1 MPGLRVYNNVASL
14 NAQRHLGEAS
24 GKLAGTMER
33 LSSGLRVNK
42 GADDAAALAISEG
55 LRTDITSYNQA
66 IRNTSDSVS
75 VINVVEGALSEQS
88 RILTRMRELSIESSN
103 FTVSSG
109 QRATINIEFTQLK
122 NEIDR
127 ISLVTNFNGQAL
139 LNGSMGS
146 TVAST
151 AHLTAQV
158 DINNNAQS
166 KIDLNAVVNLTNMD
180 VTGLNISSTDVL
192 TSGAAQSSLQ
202 QIDSALNYVTSARG
216 NIGAIQNRLARTV
229 SNLEIAVE
237 NLTAADS
244 RMRDADMA
252 KEISTLTRDQ
262 ILVQAGT
269 SMLAQANQIPT
280 SVLKLLG

>member
-1 MPGLRVYNNVASL
+1 MPGLRVFNNVVSL
-14 NAQRHLGEAS
+14 NSQRHLGEAS
-24 GKLAGTMER
+24 GRLAGTMER

-55 LRTDITSYNQA
+55 LRADITSYNQA

-88 RILTRMRELSIESSN
+88 RILTRMRELAIESSN

-109 QRATINIEFTQLK
+109 QRATINIEFSQLK
-122 NEIDR
+122 DEIDR
-127 ISLVTNFNGQAL
+127 ISLVTNFNGQVL

-151 AHLTAQV
+151 AHFIAQV
-158 DINNNAQS
+158 DIQNDSQS
-166 KIDLNAVVNLTNMD
+166 KIDLNTVVNLTNMD
-180 VTGLNISSTDVL
+180 VTGLNVSSTNVL

-202 QIDSALNYVTSARG
+202 QIDSALNYVTAARG
-216 NIGAIQNRLARTV
+216 NIGAIQNRLSRTI